1 MCTRL
6 CLASFNCG
14 YDINYPHVTV
24 LPTFFSV
31 ALPTLGQSYDCFVGD
46 VVPNFQ
52 GPSHISPARAWS
64 GVSVIFESADSGR
77 RHYCVIYNIVLFNV
91 ALYWEHIDGL
101 VQDCGGSS
109 ALAMELLR
117 SCTKPS
123 ISCILGIS
131 QCARVLSCNVVL
143 VVPESVMWT
152 KGMWPWWRHQMEIFS
167 TSLALCAGNSP
178 VTGEFPTQRPVTRS
192 FDAFFDMA
200 RINAWANNR

>member
-6 CLASFNCG
+6 CLALFNCG

-24 LPTFFSV
+24 LPTFFWV
-31 ALPTLGQSYDCFVGD
+31 ALSTLGQSYDCPVGD

-77 RHYCVIYNIVLFNV
+77 YHYCVIYNIVLFNV

-101 VQDCGGSS
+101 VQDCGSSS

-143 VVPESVMWT
+143 VVPESVM
-152 KGMWPWWRHQMEIFS
+152 
-167 TSLALCAGNSP
+167 
-178 VTGEFPTQRPVTRS
+178 
-192 FDAFFDMA
+192 
-200 RINAWANNR
+200 